1 MKLSR
6 FLLVVGV
13 SSIVVLGPSWGCS
26 SGDPDP
32 GSGGTGG
39 GPGATGGAT
48 SGSGGATGG
57 SRTGG
62 QATGGATGGSTGG
75 RQSGST
81 GGSQSG
87 GKGGGGAATGGAG
100 PSCSAAGASSNG
112 TFAHVKEVI
121 TFYCGGTGCHNAGQ
135 EPNLFPGNDATLYK
149 TLTTYKVSKC
159 GNRVLVKP
167 CAPDESAFYR
177 VQTEPTGCSP
187 LPQMPFGCGQGS
199 CTDPDDLDG
208 VRQWIANGAPM

>member
-6 FLLVVGV
+6 FPPFMVV
-13 SSIVVLGPSWGCS
+13 SFIAVLGSSVGCS

-32 GSGGTGG
+32 SSGGTGG
-39 GPGATGGAT
+39 RPGVAGGTTGGAGGGT
-48 SGSGGATGG
+48 GGAGTGG
-57 SRTGG
+57 HG
-62 QATGGATGGSTGG
+62 TGGATGGS
-75 RQSGST
+75 
-81 GGSQSG
+81 QSG
-87 GKGGGGAATGGAG
+87 GGQTGGKGAG
-100 PSCSAAGASSNG
+100 TGGTGGHGSGGVGASCSAAGSSSNG

-167 CAPDESAFYR
+167 CAPDDSAFYR

-208 VRQWIANGAPM
+208 VRQWIASGAPM